1 MIYALI
7 GVAACS
13 VGAVVL
19 ALRGY
24 SRVTFRSLEPLSAA
38 TDALEI
44 EIASVARTINTDD
57 HSADHTARILDCERR
72 LEDLVYAVAEGIKNV
87 ERTEARIRATVSR
100 AKREL
105 EENGL
110 DHPGLTAEHHEI
122 FPVDGTGSP
131 EGGLLPMPQI
141 MADAE
146 SSIPGVTPGQL
157 ARIRGY

>member
-7 GVAACS
+7 AIAACS

-24 SRVTFRSLEPLSAA
+24 SQVTFRSLEPLSDA
-38 TDALEI
+38 TDALGI
-44 EIASVARTINTDD
+44 EIARVAGTINTDD
-57 HSADHTARILDCERR
+57 HSADHTARLSDCERR
-72 LEDLVYAVAEGIKNV
+72 IDDLVYAVAEGIKNV

-110 DHPGLTAEHHEI
+110 DHPGLTAEHHEL

-131 EGGLLPMPQI
+131 EGGLQPMPQL
-141 MADAE
+141 MAEAE
-146 SSIPGVTPGQL
+146 SSIPGVSPGQL